1 MATGLAVGLLA
12 LALVFWIEAHER
24 RAVLAP
30 IQASP
35 QLRMLGKAVG
45 WVLASSALIV
55 LAQTQGW
62 ERGIPVWLAWFS
74 TVAAACLVF
83 AARFTGKHWWVGSAG
98 LVACFIFGALH
109 LLGGVL

>member
-1 MATGLAVGLLA
+1 VATGLAVGLLA

-24 RAVLAP
+24 RAVLAA
-30 IQASP
+30 IQSSAP
-35 QLRMLGKAVG
+35 LRMFGKAIG

-62 ERGIPVWLAWFS
+62 ERGIPIWLAWFS
-74 TVAAACLVF
+74 TVAAACLIF
-83 AARFTGKHWWVGSAG
+83 AARFPGKHRWIGSAG
-98 LVACFIFGALH
+98 LAACAVFGAVY